1 MLEGPSP
8 SAKVGGKIEVARF
21 ATSGGTGGT
30 ARLGIAKGA
39 VDLKELAAPEKRKN
53 RNIFRE
59 IDTFIGLCSLD
70 IYFSSNDSIHKSL
83 FGLYFW
89 APDQL
94 VHRFLTI
101 LSIKGYGAHTW
112 NWVLV

>member
-39 VDLKELAAPEKRKN
+39 VDLKELAAPEKRKK
-53 RNIFRE
+53 IG
-59 IDTFIGLCSLD
+59 TFSVKLILVLGSLD
-70 IYFSSNDSIHKSL
+70 TY
-83 FGLYFW
+83 LYFFVKSQRSQKFVW
-89 APDQL
+89 P
-94 VHRFLTI
+94 
-101 LSIKGYGAHTW
+101 LSLGVKPF
-112 NWVLV
+112 NP

>member
-39 VDLKELAAPEKRKN
+39 VDLKELAAPEKRKKN

-59 IDTFIGLCSLD
+59 IDTCFVLGSLD
-70 IYFSSNDSIHKSL
+70 TYTFSSNHSVQKCL
-83 FGLYFW
+83 CGLCFGL
-89 APDQL
+89 QTL
-94 VHRFLTI
+94 
-101 LSIKGYGAHTW
+101 
-112 NWVLV
+112 

>member
-39 VDLKELAAPEKRKN
+39 VDLKELAAPEKRKK
-53 RNIFRE
+53 IG
-59 IDTFIGLCSLD
+59 TFSVKLILVLGSLD
-70 IYFSSNDSIHKSL
+70 TYTFLSNHCVHKSL
-83 FGLYFW
+83 CGLCFW
-89 APDQL
+89 ASDPL
-94 VHRFLTI
+94 IHRF
-101 LSIKGYGAHTW
+101 
-112 NWVLV
+112 

>member
-39 VDLKELAAPEKRKN
+39 VDLKELAAPEKN
-53 RNIFRE
+53 ANFFRE
-59 IDTFIGLCSLD
+59 IDI
-70 IYFSSNDSIHKSL
+70 IFSGKRQA
-83 FGLYFW
+83 GW
-89 APDQL
+89 G
-94 VHRFLTI
+94 T
-101 LSIKGYGAHTW
+101 G
-112 NWVLV
+112 

>member
-39 VDLKELAAPEKRKN
+39 VDLKELAAPEKRKK
-53 RNIFRE
+53 IG
-59 IDTFIGLCSLD
+59 TFSVKLILVLGSLD
-70 IYFSSNDSIHKSL
+70 TYTFSSNHSVHKS
-83 FGLYFW
+83 FCGLCFW
-89 APDQL
+89 ASNPLIGPVKPKKICSD
-94 VHRFLTI
+94 F
-101 LSIKGYGAHTW
+101 A
-112 NWVLV
+112 